1 MNCSI
6 EQISADDAEVLCR
19 QITADLPEY
28 FGLPECNEQYIQG
41 IRSHI
46 NFAAKIN
53 GAATGLLSLEFPYP
67 TNSNIYWMAVLRHWQ
82 GKGIGQRL
90 LDAAAQYTK
99 LEGAFTMTVETLA
112 PSEVDEN
119 YLKTYQFYEKQ
130 GFSPLF
136 NLKPADYV
144 WNMVYMAKNLNVTA
158 HGSSLQWIDL
168 TYTLEPS
175 IPCWDKSCGF
185 ENAVQLDYADCTDAV
200 KFRVQH
206 IAMDAGIGTHIDAP
220 AHCTPGGF
228 TIDQLS
234 LTDLQANCV
243 VIDVSDKAH
252 ERFTLSVTDVEQF
265 EQQYGKIPPSSVVL
279 IRTGWDKF
287 WMQPEKYHNN
297 HIFPSVSFRAAKL
310 LLERKIAGLGIDT
323 LSPDR
328 PEDGYPVHALL
339 LGAGKYIIENVANAA
354 LLPPCGSRILIFPI
368 KIKGGTEAPVRLV
381 AIV

>member
-1 MNCSI
+1 
-6 EQISADDAEVLCR
+6 
-19 QITADLPEY
+19 
-28 FGLPECNEQYIQG
+28 
-41 IRSHI
+41 
-46 NFAAKIN
+46 
-53 GAATGLLSLEFPYP
+53 
-67 TNSNIYWMAVLRHWQ
+67 
-82 GKGIGQRL
+82 
-90 LDAAAQYTK
+90 
-99 LEGAFTMTVETLA
+99 
-112 PSEVDEN
+112 
-119 YLKTYQFYEKQ
+119 
-130 GFSPLF
+130 
-136 NLKPADYV
+136 
-144 WNMVYMAKNLNVTA
+144 MAKNLNVIA

-168 TYTLEPS
+168 THTLEPS

-185 ENAVQLDYADCTDAV
+185 ENTVQLDYADCKDAV

-220 AHCTPGGF
+220 AHCTPGGL
-228 TIDQLS
+228 TIDQLL

-252 ERFTLSVTDVEQF
+252 ERYTLSVTDVAQF
-265 EQQYGKIPPSSVVL
+265 EQQYGKIPPSSFVL

-297 HIFPSVSFRAAKL
+297 HVFPSVSLRAAQL
-310 LLERKIAGLGIDT
+310 LLDRQIAGLGIDT

-328 PEDGYPVHALL
+328 PEDGYTVHALL

-368 KIKGGTEAPVRLV
+368 KIKGGTEAPIRLV